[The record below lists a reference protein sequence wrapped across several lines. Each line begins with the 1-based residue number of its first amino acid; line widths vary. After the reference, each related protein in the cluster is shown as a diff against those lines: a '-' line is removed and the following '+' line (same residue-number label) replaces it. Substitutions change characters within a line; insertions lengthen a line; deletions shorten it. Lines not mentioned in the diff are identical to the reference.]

1 MWRERSI
8 QMQKRTLPYNTGKVL
23 IGLHYEPPLQKYEN
37 SADAD
42 LLQSALLRRPQRIS
56 FETAA
61 YAVLAVAA
69 VAVVFLMMVFA

>member
-1 MWRERSI
+1 
-8 QMQKRTLPYNTGKVL
+8 MQRRTLPYNTGKVL
-23 IGLHYEPPLQKYEN
+23 IGLHYEPPLPKYE

-69 VAVVFLMMVFA
+69 VVVVFLMMVFA

>member
-1 MWRERSI
+1 
-8 QMQKRTLPYNTGKVL
+8 MQRRTLPYNTGKVL
-23 IGLHYEPPLQKYEN
+23 IGLHYEPPLPKYEN
-37 SADAD
+37 ADAD

-69 VAVVFLMMVFA
+69 VVVVFLMMVFA